1 VIDKINSHHG
11 TRFLISAAALVII
24 VYGIYQAQA
33 VVALLLLSVF
43 LALLGTP
50 PVLFLKRKHV
60 PSFVAVI
67 IIMAGMITLLLIV
80 GGVLGVSLSTFSD
93 ALPFYQ
99 KRLHEQVLALRVF
112 LASKSIVITEKALFE
127 YFNPVAVV
135 SLTAGF
141 ITAMGLVPNILLV
154 MLTVAFILLEA
165 SSFPHKLRSIL
176 GNPEL
181 AFPQVTKF
189 VDDIRRYMIIKTII
203 SLIAGGIIGLWLY
216 ILGVD
221 YPVLW
226 GFLAFLL
233 HYVPNMG
240 ILIASIPA
248 VLLAFLQLGLESAAL
263 VAAGYLTVGFIF
275 GNVVEPRLMGRKLG
289 LSTLVVFLSLMFWG
303 CMLGPIGVILCVPL
317 TMSLKFAFESS
328 KGAQW
333 IAVLLGSEKSNES
346 NPPVLKEEIHLERSY
361 HQSVSKEGMHLER
374 SQHQS

>member
-1 VIDKINSHHG
+1 MNDQINSHHG

-24 VYGIYQAQA
+24 VYGIFQAQA

-50 PVLFLKRKHV
+50 PVLFLKRNHV
-60 PSFVAVI
+60 PSLAAVI
-67 IIMAGMITLLLIV
+67 IIMAGMIALLLVI

-99 KRLHEQVLALRVF
+99 KRFHEQVLTLRVF
-112 LASKSIVITEKALFE
+112 LAGKSIVITEKALVE
-127 YFNPVAVV
+127 YFNPVAVM

-141 ITAMGLVPNILLV
+141 LTAMGLVPNILLIL
-154 MLTVAFILLEA
+154 LTVTFILLEA

-176 GNPEL
+176 GDPER

-203 SLIAGGIIGLWLY
+203 SLIAGGIIGLWLF

-240 ILIASIPA
+240 IIIAAIPA
-248 VLLAFLQLGLESAAL
+248 VLLAFLQLGIGPAAL
-263 VAAGYLTVGFIF
+263 VAAGYLTVGFTF

-303 CMLGPIGVILCVPL
+303 SLLGPIGVILCVPL
-317 TMSLKFAFESS
+317 TMSLKFACESS

-346 NPPVLKEEIHLERSY
+346 IPPVLKEGIHIERSHHQSVLKDGIHLERSK
-361 HQSVSKEGMHLER
+361 H
-374 SQHQS
+374 

>member
-1 VIDKINSHHG
+1 
-11 TRFLISAAALVII
+11 
-24 VYGIYQAQA
+24 
-33 VVALLLLSVF
+33 
-43 LALLGTP
+43 
-50 PVLFLKRKHV
+50 
-60 PSFVAVI
+60 
-67 IIMAGMITLLLIV
+67 MAGMIALLLII

-112 LASKSIVITEKALFE
+112 LAGKSIVITEKALFE
-127 YFNPVAVV
+127 YFNPGAVV

-154 MLTVAFILLEA
+154 ILTVAFILLEA
-165 SSFPHKLRSIL
+165 SSFPHKLRSII

-203 SLIAGGIIGLWLY
+203 SLIAGGIIGIWLY

-248 VLLAFLQLGLESAAL
+248 VLLAFLQLGVESAAL

-303 CMLGPIGVILCVPL
+303 SLLGPIGVILCVPL

-333 IAVLLGSEKSNES
+333 IAVLFGSEKSNES
-346 NPPVLKEEIHLERSY
+346 IPPVLKEGIHIERSRYQSVLKEGIHLERS
-361 HQSVSKEGMHLER
+361 HH
-374 SQHQS
+374 

>member
-1 VIDKINSHHG
+1 MIILV
-11 TRFLISAAALVII
+11 LVI
-24 VYGIYQAQA
+24 VA
-33 VVALLLLSVF
+33 VV
-43 LALLGTP
+43 GT
-50 PVLFLKRKHV
+50 
-60 PSFVAVI
+60 
-67 IIMAGMITLLLIV
+67 
-80 GGVLGVSLSTFSD
+80 SLSTFSD

-99 KRLHEQVLALRVF
+99 KRLHEQVLVLRVF

-203 SLIAGGIIGLWLY
+203 SLIAGGIIGLWLF

-221 YPVLW
+221 YPILW

-240 ILIASIPA
+240 IILAAIPA
-248 VLLAFLQLGLESAAL
+248 VLLAFLQLGVESAML

-303 CMLGPIGVILCVPL
+303 SLLGPIGVILCVPL

-346 NPPVLKEEIHLERSY
+346 IPPVLKEGIHIERSRHQSVLKEGIHLERS
-361 HQSVSKEGMHLER
+361 HH
-374 SQHQS
+374 

>member
-1 VIDKINSHHG
+1 MIDQINSHHG

-50 PVLFLKRKHV
+50 PVLWLKRKHV
-60 PSFVAVI
+60 PSFAAVM

-112 LASKSIVITEKALFE
+112 LAGKSIVITEKALFE
-127 YFNPVAVV
+127 YFNPGAVV

-154 MLTVAFILLEA
+154 ILTVAFILLEA
-165 SSFPHKLRSIL
+165 SSFPHKLRSII

-203 SLIAGGIIGLWLY
+203 SLIAGGIIGIWLY

-248 VLLAFLQLGLESAAL
+248 VLLAFLQLGVESAAL

-303 CMLGPIGVILCVPL
+303 TMLGPIGVILCVPL

-346 NPPVLKEEIHLERSY
+346 NPPVLKEEIHLERAH

>member
-1 VIDKINSHHG
+1 MIDQINSHHG

-50 PVLFLKRKHV
+50 PVLWLKRKHV

-67 IIMAGMITLLLIV
+67 IIMVGMITLLLVI

-99 KRLHEQVLALRVF
+99 KRLHEQVLVLRVF

-203 SLIAGGIIGLWLY
+203 SLMAGGIIGLWLF

-221 YPVLW
+221 YPILW

-240 ILIASIPA
+240 IILAAIPA
-248 VLLAFLQLGLESAAL
+248 VLLAFLQLGVESAML

-303 CMLGPIGVILCVPL
+303 SLLGPIGVILCVPL

-346 NPPVLKEEIHLERSY
+346 IPPVLKEGIHIERSRHQSVLKEGIHLERS
-361 HQSVSKEGMHLER
+361 HH
-374 SQHQS
+374 

>member
-1 VIDKINSHHG
+1 MIDQINSHHG

-50 PVLFLKRKHV
+50 PVLWLKRKHV

-67 IIMAGMITLLLIV
+67 IIMVGMITLLLVI

-99 KRLHEQVLALRVF
+99 KRLHEQVLVLRVF

-203 SLIAGGIIGLWLY
+203 SLIAGGIIGLWLF

-221 YPVLW
+221 YPILW

-240 ILIASIPA
+240 IILAAIPA
-248 VLLAFLQLGLESAAL
+248 VLLAFLQLGVESAML

-303 CMLGPIGVILCVPL
+303 SLLGPIGVILCVPL

-346 NPPVLKEEIHLERSY
+346 IPPVLKEGIHIERSRHQSVLKEGIHLERS
-361 HQSVSKEGMHLER
+361 HH
-374 SQHQS
+374 

>member
-1 VIDKINSHHG
+1 MTDQINSHHG

-50 PVLFLKRKHV
+50 PVLFLKRRHD

-67 IIMAGMITLLLIV
+67 IIMAGMIALLLII

-203 SLIAGGIIGLWLY
+203 SLIAGGIIGLWLF

-240 ILIASIPA
+240 IILAAIPA
-248 VLLAFLQLGLESAAL
+248 VLLAFLQLGVESAML

-303 CMLGPIGVILCVPL
+303 SLLGPIGVILCVPL

-346 NPPVLKEEIHLERSY
+346 YPPVLKEEIHLERAH
-361 HQSVSKEGMHLER
+361 HQSVSKEGKHLER
-374 SQHQS
+374 SQH

>member
-1 VIDKINSHHG
+1 
-11 TRFLISAAALVII
+11 
-24 VYGIYQAQA
+24 
-33 VVALLLLSVF
+33 
-43 LALLGTP
+43 
-50 PVLFLKRKHV
+50 
-60 PSFVAVI
+60 
-67 IIMAGMITLLLIV
+67 
-80 GGVLGVSLSTFSD
+80 
-93 ALPFYQ
+93 
-99 KRLHEQVLALRVF
+99 
-112 LASKSIVITEKALFE
+112 
-127 YFNPVAVV
+127 
-135 SLTAGF
+135 
-141 ITAMGLVPNILLV
+141 MGLVPNILLV

-203 SLIAGGIIGLWLY
+203 SLIAGGIIGLWLF

-240 ILIASIPA
+240 IILAAIPA
-248 VLLAFLQLGLESAAL
+248 VLLAFLQLGVESAML

-303 CMLGPIGVILCVPL
+303 SLLGPIGVILCVPL

-346 NPPVLKEEIHLERSY
+346 YPPVLKEEIHLERAH
-361 HQSVSKEGMHLER
+361 HQSVSKEGKHLER
-374 SQHQS
+374 SQH